1 MEEIEIVK
9 LLLLKKKLQVIVKNI
24 DSILLS
30 LDIIERFSRSVE
42 IEEISSNISSIDFA
56 LDEMIKKIQKEI

>member
-24 DSILLS
+24 DSNIEMILDVISTQLYTVEES
-30 LDIIERFSRSVE
+30 YPKFIKIIE
-42 IEEISSNISSIDFA
+42 
-56 LDEMIKKIQKEI
+56 K